1 MDTVKN
7 IGSILG
13 YIISLLTLITLI
25 KTKFLGLLDG
35 RIKKESGSDD
45 INTRVG
51 NIESMLDQLVKNEG
65 QFKKDVNESLRRQ
78 DEACKQMMA
87 NIIETT
93 YFANRAKR
101 QLSTIELKRV
111 ISAYAVYHELHGN
124 SYITEIYEEML
135 TWERVD

>member
-13 YIISLLTLITLI
+13 YIISLLTLIALI

>member
-1 MDTVKN
+1 MDVVKN

-51 NIESMLDQLVKNEG
+51 NIESMLV
-65 QFKKDVNESLRRQ
+65 DVNDSLRRQ

>member
-13 YIISLLTLITLI
+13 YIISLLTLIALI

-51 NIESMLDQLVKNEG
+51 NIESMLV
-65 QFKKDVNESLRRQ
+65 DVNDSLRRQ